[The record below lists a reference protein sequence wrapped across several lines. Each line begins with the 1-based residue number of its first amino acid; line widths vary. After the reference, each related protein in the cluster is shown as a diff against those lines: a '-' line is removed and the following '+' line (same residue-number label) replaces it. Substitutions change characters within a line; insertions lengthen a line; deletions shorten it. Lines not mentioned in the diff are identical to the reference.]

1 MFVALP
7 HIRFALRIQPSH
19 PITDR
24 DGHPFRGR
32 SARLAQTVPRWPSR
46 PSQPRGGRLRKSAR
60 PASIDVIR
68 ALAARES
75 KIGMDGPGGWPV
87 NVIVSH
93 LWRAT
98 KDQKACTQ
106 ACPGVPDACA
116 GNGRFLNFSN
126 SRRRESSR

>member
-1 MFVALP
+1 MA
-7 HIRFALRIQPSH
+7 
-19 PITDR
+19 
-24 DGHPFRGR
+24 
-32 SARLAQTVPRWPSR
+32 
-46 PSQPRGGRLRKSAR
+46 
-60 PASIDVIR
+60 
-68 ALAARES
+68 
-75 KIGMDGPGGWPV
+75 PGGWPV

>member
-1 MFVALP
+1 
-7 HIRFALRIQPSH
+7 
-19 PITDR
+19 
-24 DGHPFRGR
+24 
-32 SARLAQTVPRWPSR
+32 
-46 PSQPRGGRLRKSAR
+46 
-60 PASIDVIR
+60 
-68 ALAARES
+68 
-75 KIGMDGPGGWPV
+75 MDGPGGWPV

-126 SRRRESSR
+126 SRRRESSRDGKSPGSGLFQPAHA